1 MPIFPP
7 STSLLRLHAAAAI
20 DARGVLAAPAA
31 LLLQLRPASPAW
43 RTAWNDLGWPV
54 PPVPPVSPPA
64 TASASQPIV
73 GRPFI
78 GLATI
83 LALGHPSQVP
93 SPPGCLHI
101 HRPAAVLL
109 PGLVNAHTHL
119 DLSAIGPLAPQ
130 GPLSERFGR
139 FVHTVVA
146 NRPTTP
152 ADISAAIRLG
162 ARLCLQAGVVAVGDI
177 AGAVAGRPSTDA
189 LDALAATPLGGVAFR
204 EFFAIGPGQAR
215 LFEQLGGP
223 AALAHSPPLLP
234 AHAPAALRFG
244 LSPHATYSVGPQA
257 MQAAADTP
265 LPLAVHIAES
275 PEERRLF
282 AGAEGPLQSF
292 LERIGLWT
300 PAVAAEFL
308 ADRRPLARVRP
319 LVGRAAPTLFIHAND
334 LTEPEIA
341 TLGAARATIVYCP
354 RAARWFGYPQT
365 VGPHP
370 YRALLAAGAR
380 VLLGTDSAINLPQAD
395 LTAHG
400 LSPLDEARL
409 LWQADGPFPALPM
422 LLDHAA
428 EAIGLPPANFRL
440 EPGSAPAAILAADLG
455 QTEPADPVSALFTA
469 SGGVELL
476 VSSGFGE

>member
-1 MPIFPP
+1 MPFFPP
-7 STSLLRLHAAAAI
+7 STTLLRLTAAAAI

-31 LLLQLRPASPAW
+31 VLLQLRPPGPAW
-43 RTAWNDLGWPV
+43 RTAWTDLHWPAPSS
-54 PPVPPVSPPA
+54 PPVDSAQPA
-64 TASASQPIV
+64 PGQPIV
-73 GRPFI
+73 GP
-78 GLATI
+78 ATV

-109 PGLVNAHTHL
+109 PGLINAHTHL
-119 DLSAIGPLAPQ
+119 DLSAIGPLPPE
-130 GPLSERFGR
+130 GPLPDRFGR
-139 FVHTVVA
+139 FVQTVVA

-152 ADISAAIRLG
+152 SDIAAAVRLG

-177 AGAVAGRPSTDA
+177 AGAVGGRPSTEA

-204 EFFAIGPGQAR
+204 EFFAIGPGQTR
-215 LFEQLGGP
+215 LFEQSGGP
-223 AALAHSPPLLP
+223 AGLAYTPSPLP
-234 AHAPAALRFG
+234 AHARAALRFG
-244 LSPHATYSVGPQA
+244 LSPHATYSVGPHA

-282 AGAEGPLQSF
+282 AEAQGPLQSF

-319 LVGRAAPTLFIHAND
+319 LVGRAAHTLLIHAND
-334 LTEPEIA
+334 LTAPEIA
-341 TLGAARATIVYCP
+341 ALGAARATVVYCP

-400 LSPLDEARL
+400 LSPLDEARV

-422 LLDHAA
+422 LFDHAA
-428 EAIGLPPANFRL
+428 EALGLPLSSVRL
-440 EPGSAPAAILAADLG
+440 GPGAAPAAVLAAAIG
-455 QTEPADPVSALFTA
+455 QTDPADPVAALLTA

-476 VSSGFGE
+476 VSGGFGE